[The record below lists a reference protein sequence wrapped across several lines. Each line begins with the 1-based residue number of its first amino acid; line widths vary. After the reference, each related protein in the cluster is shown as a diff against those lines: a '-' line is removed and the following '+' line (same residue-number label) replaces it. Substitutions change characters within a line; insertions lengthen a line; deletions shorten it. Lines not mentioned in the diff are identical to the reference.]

1 MRSYDRKNPQLFSV
15 TSEPDIAIMQ
25 SAKNKASEV
34 NIDLDFVQKN
44 LLPKVLKV
52 KFKNSEYNKLTFVE
66 NLSQPYSAIRVI
78 QFQDESNNP
87 VTLYLKRITIPNK
100 KIATVKE
107 SLLNETSLLQKIN
120 TAMKGA
126 TAEHIAV
133 FPEQQIIVT
142 KKCPGLPVDSII
154 NTYGFWWRNNISKKI
169 YRDNIPALCG
179 NWLKRFHIATGEENQ
194 DLTPWYNYLSG
205 EMIWRTRIL
214 KERLPK
220 HSELF
225 ENISDSF
232 TNELRKIKT
241 QGYLCTYHGD
251 FAPHN
256 IFYDEGKIRVIDF
269 YGARVG
275 HPLIDIINFIASIVC
290 RAESPLYPKSRVK
303 KFCQQFFTAYG
314 QGFDKSTALAP
325 LILLL
330 QSMKRV
336 LVLSSDTPTRL
347 DRKLITQHAMHQH
360 ISYLKDY
367 LQENNNAHKNGP
379 WAFLDLPMLKY

>member
-1 MRSYDRKNPQLFSV
+1 MNQSDLS
-15 TSEPDIAIMQ
+15 TMQ
-25 SAKNKASEV
+25 ATKTEASEV
-34 NIDLDFVQKN
+34 DIDLDFVQEN
-44 LLPKVLKV
+44 LLPKVLST
-52 KFKNSEYNKLTFVE
+52 KFKNSEYNKLKIVE

-120 TAMKGA
+120 TTMKGA

-142 KKCPGLPVDSII
+142 KKCPGLPIDSII

-179 NWLKRFHIATGEENQ
+179 NWLKRFHMATGEVNQ

-256 IFYDEGKIRVIDF
+256 IFYDEEKIRVIDF
-269 YGARVG
+269 YGARMG
-275 HPLIDIINFIASIVC
+275 HPLIDIINFIASIAC
-290 RAESPLYPKSRVK
+290 RAESPLYPKSRIKV
-303 KFCQQFFTAYG
+303 FCQQFLTAYG
-314 QGFDKSTALAP
+314 QTLDKSIELMP

-330 QSMKRV
+330 QSIKRV
-336 LVLSSDTPTRL
+336 FVLSSNTPNRPDRRL
-347 DRKLITQHAMHQH
+347 INHNAIRQH
-360 ISYLKDY
+360 ISYFDDY
-367 LQENNNAHKNGP
+367 LENKHNTKALGP
-379 WAFLDLPMLKY
+379 WPFLKLSIVV